1 MPPPQIPPFTYPLQR
16 GFKLHGHQQACRDPG
31 SNRGP
36 SDLRSDALP
45 AELSRLMFRK
55 VCLQHAVTILCPSSR
70 KAAHHRWPGAARRD
84 PCVQHSHW
92 SAVTSPQSSEP
103 EGPHSPTVAPICILM
118 RAFTTVPAAADK
130 ESFPLPGGKMGSV
143 PGPWEQLL
151 LPSLYQG
158 LLQEDLSL
166 SVPSSKLRLFGP
178 NGNADTR
185 D

>member
-1 MPPPQIPPFTYPLQR
+1 
-16 GFKLHGHQQACRDPG
+16 
-31 SNRGP
+31 
-36 SDLRSDALP
+36 
-45 AELSRLMFRK
+45 MFRK

-70 KAAHHRWPGAARRD
+70 KAGHHRWPGAARRD

-92 SAVTSPQSSEP
+92 SAMTSPQSSEP

-151 LPSLYQG
+151 LPSLYQC

-178 NGNADTR
+178 NGNAETR
-185 D
+185 DRTGDLQIFSLTLSQLSYRG